1 MASTPSR
8 LKTELLVRE
17 KDREPVFFFDFDGT
31 LTKIEQTPDGVKFR
45 AAARFVI
52 EELSRNFTVA
62 IVSGRSLPDIKKLI
76 GLKGIYYSGNHG
88 VEIEGPGLRF
98 VEKNSAKS
106 VKYIDSLVPKIRRK
120 LRPYEPIIQHKK
132 YSIAVHYRTVEARH
146 VPRLLDE
153 LEALT
158 RQPVRAGRIRLQL
171 GKKVVE
177 IKAPVEWDKGKA
189 VEKILEKTGRP
200 RGKVFFFGDDMT
212 DEFGFEKVN
221 ALKGVSVFVGT
232 LERETAAKFQVES
245 PGALVGELAEFL
257 FEIE

>member
-8 LKTELLVRE
+8 LKREILLRE
-17 KDREPVFFFDFDGT
+17 KDRDPVFFFDFDGT

-52 EELSRNFTVA
+52 EELSRNFTVG
-62 IVSGRSLPDIKKLI
+62 IISGRSLPDLKKLI
-76 GLKGIYYSGNHG
+76 GIRGIYYSGNHG
-88 VEIEGPGLRF
+88 VEIEGPGMRF

-106 VKYIDSLVPKIRRK
+106 VKYLDSLVPKIRRK

-132 YSIAVHYRTVEARH
+132 YSIAVHYRTVETRN
-146 VPRLLDE
+146 VSRLLDE
-153 LEALT
+153 LEAIT
-158 RQPVRAGRIRLQL
+158 RQPLRAGKIKLQV

-177 IKAPVEWDKGKA
+177 IKAPVDWDKGKA
-189 VEKILEKTGRP
+189 VEKILEKIGRP
-200 RGKVFFFGDDMT
+200 RGRVFFFGDDMT
-212 DEFGFEKVN
+212 DEYGFEKVN
-221 ALKGVSVFVGT
+221 ALRGVSVFVGS
-232 LERETAAKFQVES
+232 LERATAAKYQVES